1 MSMSQMMKRSVPV
14 LLASVSISMLS
25 GCALFRSST
34 RDLDLDNKPHMK
46 EDFDFVDMRQIS
58 QSIADEMIN
67 TFLAGQGTPPIMLIP
82 GIENRTSQYV
92 DTKALTDRMRTE
104 VIRSGK
110 AQFVNET
117 RRADLLK
124 EQGYQA
130 ANATPETQAL
140 IGRQLGAKYMVT
152 GSLVEMS
159 QTGPREVR
167 ISKKKEAYYKLT
179 LEVTDLETSLIAWTT
194 EREFARAASLP
205 LIGW

>member
-1 MSMSQMMKRSVPV
+1 MKKMQIARNSMTIIAAGWI
-14 LLASVSISMLS
+14 LLAGS
-25 GCALFRSST
+25 GCAMFRAST
-34 RDLDLDNKPHMK
+34 SDLDLDRKPHLK
-46 EDFDFVDMRQIS
+46 ADYDFVDMREIS

-67 TFLAGQGTPPIMLIP
+67 TFLTRQSEPPIMMIP

-110 AQFVNET
+110 AQFINEA
-117 RRADLLK
+117 RRADLLA

-152 GSLVEMS
+152 GSLIEMS

-167 ISKKKEAYYKLT
+167 ISKTREKYYKLT
-179 LEVTDLETSLIAWTT
+179 LEVTDLETSIIAWTT
-194 EREFARAASLP
+194 EREFARGASEP

>member
-1 MSMSQMMKRSVPV
+1 MNLPTILFRFTGLTAVAMMAA
-14 LLASVSISMLS
+14 LNT
-25 GCALFRSST
+25 GCAMFRAST
-34 RDLDLDNKPHMK
+34 SEVNMDDKSHMREK
-46 EDFDFVDMRQIS
+46 FDFKDMREIS

-67 TFLAGQGTPPIMLIP
+67 TFLSRSGEPPIMMIP

-104 VIRSGK
+104 IIRSGK
-110 AQFVNET
+110 GRFVNES

-130 ANATPETQAL
+130 ANATPESQAA

-152 GSLVEMS
+152 GSLIEMNQQS
-159 QTGPREVR
+159 PRQVR
-167 ISKKKEAYYKLT
+167 ISKTKESYYKLT
-179 LEVTDLETSLIAWTT
+179 LEVTDLETSLISWTT
-194 EREFARAASLP
+194 EREFARAASEP